1 MVHDIQTVNTD
12 QIVMIEAAVSAGI
25 AAITA
30 MVALTTRLN
39 NKIVEV
45 DSRIDKVEL
54 RVAENYVQ
62 KQELSHAL
70 QKMEDHMVR
79 IENKLDQIVLRNG

>member
-1 MVHDIQTVNTD
+1 
-12 QIVMIEAAVSAGI
+12 MIEAVVSAGI